1 MTYTSKDLSQL
12 LNMMKYPATRPTEP
26 SITLHKATSLR
37 NALTSL
43 LTINPSWTSVKETP
57 CEANKI
63 TST

>member
-1 MTYTSKDLSQL
+1 
-12 LNMMKYPATRPTEP
+12 MMKYPATRPTEP

-57 CEANKI
+57 REANNGHRYKI
-63 TST
+63 IANGHS